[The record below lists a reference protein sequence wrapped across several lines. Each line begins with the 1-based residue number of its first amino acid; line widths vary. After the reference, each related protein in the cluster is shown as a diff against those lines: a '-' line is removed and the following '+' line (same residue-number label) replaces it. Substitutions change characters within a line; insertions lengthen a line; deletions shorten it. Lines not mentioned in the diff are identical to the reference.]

1 MESIYEM
8 TILMILVSY
17 IIMSNVMLYIASL
30 LYNNIVKVYM
40 ALLMGALMVLISYG
54 LMLFRMY
61 TKNNLYIFGASI
73 AVTVFLIFLIR
84 KQILVDDDQFL
95 RSMIEHHS
103 AALLMTD
110 EILKKT
116 NNKDIKNL
124 AENIYNSQTK
134 EISLM
139 QKLLNPDESIQQ
151 NE

>member
-17 IIMSNVMLYIASL
+17 IIMSNVMLYKASH